1 MDVPTKVYVTCPIA
15 DLKQIAG
22 TLIAISP
29 HGYYELHI
37 PFGSN
42 THVVL
47 LPIHATTLMVVEP
60 VLNPPVSFEV
70 ER

>member
-15 DLKQIAG
+15 DLKQVTG
-22 TLIAISP
+22 SLIAVSP
-29 HGYYELHI
+29 NGYYELHI
-37 PFGSN
+37 AFGSN

-47 LPIHATTLMVVEP
+47 LPIEATTLTVIEP
-60 VLNPPVSFEV
+60 ILSPPASFEI

>member
-1 MDVPTKVYVTCPIA
+1 MDAPTKVYVTSPIA
-15 DLKQIAG
+15 DLKQVAG

-29 HGYYELHI
+29 HGYYELHVG
-37 PFGSN
+37 FGSN

-47 LPIHATTLMVVEP
+47 LPIAATALTVVEP
-60 VLNPPVSFEV
+60 VLSPPPSFEV

>member
-1 MDVPTKVYVTCPIA
+1 MDFPTKVYVTCPPA
-15 DLKQIAG
+15 DLKQVAG

-29 HGYYELHI
+29 HGYYELHVA
-37 PFGSN
+37 FGSN

-47 LPIHATTLMVVEP
+47 LPIGSTTLTVVEP
-60 VLNPPVSFEV
+60 VLSPPPSFEV

>member
-22 TLIAISP
+22 TLISVSP
-29 HGYYELHI
+29 HGYYELHLT
-37 PFGSN
+37 FGAN

-47 LPIHATTLMVVEP
+47 LPITGTTLMVTEP
-60 VLNPPVSFEV
+60 VLSPPAGFEL